1 MLAPETK
8 EEKRRVPQ
16 RSGSKDAPRE
26 AGTRAANR
34 EREKPSPERI
44 SERLVA
50 DRKVRAVA
58 HVGSY
63 GSENA
68 WAGSVPTFMTF
79 ERGLLSAQTEGRA
92 GVTLL
97 RYPYEQLERWRDWEE
112 ARSEAP
118 ISLLATS
125 RAAYDPT
132 GFFGRIQRTLWNLS
146 EAQLAAYRNDLLF
159 QAGARLDA
167 AQQGYTGPGHSAQ
180 EQLLALAD
188 ARLVAVELL
197 YPALLTH
204 LEDWPEFEIRLPHS
218 WRAKAGLRFPKA
230 VYRLDGLYGFG
241 GEAEA
246 RQMLVAT
253 RGLGLVEQEK
263 RARFAVG
270 SGYYDGAV
278 RFLRDEAA
286 RVGRTDL
293 ERWSYLSSARRDK
306 LGVLLGVTRSPLGPT
321 ALDQAR
327 ELLEHV
333 REGR

>member
-1 MLAPETK
+1 MPE
-8 EEKRRVPQ
+8 
-16 RSGSKDAPRE
+16 RSGQTGARGESGAK
-26 AGTRAANR
+26 AAQR

-79 ERGLLSAQTEGRA
+79 ERGLLSAQTEERA
-92 GVTLL
+92 GVTVL

-112 ARSEAP
+112 ARPEAP
-118 ISLLATS
+118 IPLLATS
-125 RAAYDPT
+125 RVAYDPT

-159 QAGARLDA
+159 QAGERLDA
-167 AQQGYTGPGHSAQ
+167 ARTGYTGPGHGAQ
-180 EQLLALAD
+180 EQLLALAE
-188 ARLVAVELL
+188 ARAIATQLL
-197 YPALLTH
+197 YPALLSH

-230 VYRLDGLYGFG
+230 IYRLDGLYGFG
-241 GEAEA
+241 GEGEA

-263 RARFAVG
+263 RARFAVQ

-286 RVGRTDL
+286 RVSRTDL

-306 LGVLLGVTRSPLGPT
+306 LSVLLGVTRSPLGPA
-321 ALDQAR
+321 ALDQTR